1 MLLLIRPGRDEVR
14 LPKGHIEAEETSS
27 PQHSEKC
34 AKRPGMTIW
43 NSWLTFGE
51 QLVTFLLGDRT
62 IRRVERYFLMP
73 SPDQIQR
80 PSPDEQQFFVVW
92 VELDEA
98 VECLTFEAEKEWIRR
113 ASAAW
118 RWDMETNPN
127 GTSSKCCGTGTR
139 EKALE
144 IHRRL
149 LAIYGEQRPDPT
161 MDNDPVAM
169 LVNTILS
176 QNTNDRNRDIAYQ
189 QLRQRF
195 PDLGGRP

>member
-1 MLLLIRPGRDEVR
+1 MDS
-14 LPKGHIEAEETSS
+14 AS
-27 PQHSEKC
+27 Q
-34 AKRPGMTIW
+34 
-43 NSWLTFGE
+43 
-51 QLVTFLLGDRT
+51 
-62 IRRVERYFLMP
+62 RRYG
-73 SPDQIQR
+73 
-80 PSPDEQQFFVVW
+80 
-92 VELDEA
+92 A
-98 VECLTFEAEKEWIRR
+98 
-113 ASAAW
+113 
-118 RWDMETNPN
+118 WDMNQPERDIEQVR
-127 GTSSKCCGTGTR
+127 CGTGTR